1 MTPLTWLVLASALAA
16 DPPPLQADRPTV
28 DLGSQPAHK
37 SLVHTFQL
45 KNTGATGLT
54 ITDVG
59 GGCGCFR
66 HKLGQRTLEP
76 GQRTELTVTISL
88 LAQPAGARSWD
99 LAVRYASGE
108 TARDLPVR
116 LTATVSRDVSVEPA
130 ALMLSAEGAI
140 TGTVTVIDR
149 RPKPLTVTGARLGI
163 KGVSAIVQ
171 PRKRAE
177 GLVTQAIDVAVAA
190 DVPPDQYADELCL
203 DTDDPTTPEIRV
215 PLRVVKRAVG
225 KGVQAFPG
233 TASLRFAKG
242 QETAT
247 TLLRLK
253 DAADAQV
260 TVGEASSDQA
270 GIAVKWAAGPDR
282 MVTVRVTVDRAKAP
296 PSGIGVVTVKVTGP
310 ATETVLIPVSWGG
323 PEAK

>member
-1 MTPLTWLVLASALAA
+1 MTQLTWLVLASALAA
-16 DPPPLQADRPTV
+16 DPPPLQADRAAV
-28 DLGSQPAHK
+28 DLGAQPAHK
-37 SLVHTFQL
+37 LLAHTFQL
-45 KNTGATGLT
+45 KNTGAALLT
-54 ITDVG
+54 ISEVG

-76 GQRTELTVTISL
+76 GQTTDLTVTISL
-88 LAQPAGARSWD
+88 LAQPAGVRTWD

-108 TARDLPVR
+108 TARDLPIR

-140 TGTVTVIDR
+140 TGTVTVVDR
-149 RPKPLTVTGARLGI
+149 RPKPLSVTGARLGI
-163 KGVSAIVQ
+163 KGVSATIQ
-171 PRKRAE
+171 PRKRTE
-177 GLVTQAIDVAVAA
+177 GAVIQAIDVAVAA

-215 PLRVVKRAVG
+215 PIRVVKKAVG

-233 TASLRFAKG
+233 SASLRFARG

-253 DAADAQV
+253 DAADGQV
-260 TVGEASSDQA
+260 TVGEASADQA
-270 GIAVKWAAGPDR
+270 GIAVKSAAGPER
-282 MVTVRVTVDRAKAP
+282 MATVRVTVDRAKVP
-296 PSGIGVVTVKVTGP
+296 PSGVGVVTVKVTGP
-310 ATETVLIPVSWGG
+310 AAETVLIPVSWGG
-323 PEAK
+323 SEAK